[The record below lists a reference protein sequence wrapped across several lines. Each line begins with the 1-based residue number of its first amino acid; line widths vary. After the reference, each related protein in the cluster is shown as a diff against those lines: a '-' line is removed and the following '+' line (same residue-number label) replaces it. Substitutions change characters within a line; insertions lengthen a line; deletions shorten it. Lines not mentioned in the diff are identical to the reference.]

1 MCYIAQP
8 KSDGSVRLFDA
19 RRVTL
24 SLPSVDDMLPALSGV
39 VAPDGSSYSF
49 VSSSVVS
56 NFGLVKDSNELFVL
70 VITSFTTFVFT
81 TKTYSIFFTF
91 FDFVNF

>member
-70 VITSFTTFVFT
+70 VNSFFATV
-81 TKTYSIFFTF
+81 
-91 FDFVNF
+91 